1 MDGSRGENN
10 DKNNTGDGGGRY
22 ILKSDVHSKFLLIW
36 TYVVK
41 IVKLGQISIILMLGR
56 SGVKLSRDREQ

>member
-10 DKNNTGDGGGRY
+10 DKNNNGDGGGRY